1 MGRRGQKKNK
11 KPTSTEKDDTEKV
24 TNEELM
30 ELMFQPMP
38 PNKRAELN
46 GIVEKLLNLHGSAL
60 SFSVFSQSLK
70 ASFYICKK

>member
-11 KPTSTEKDDTEKV
+11 KPTSNEKDDTERV

-46 GIVEKLLNLHGSAL
+46 GIVESSIKPKLD
-60 SFSVFSQSLK
+60 
-70 ASFYICKK
+70 